1 MIKFPKKPGARGLP
15 DIPPKASV
23 PARPPDPKPLAP
35 TPGRASASPKDAFQP
50 TASVPRT
57 GFAASQARLS
67 VLTTKKSELEL
78 QAQHIL
84 QSRNQ
89 LSHLIGVL
97 SNLAAKHP
105 PGSREGRTLES
116 RIANIQQVDKAF
128 ELQLQQLSTQRQSV
142 EAELDAVQMLI
153 AKTP

>member
-23 PARPPDPKPLAP
+23 PARPPDTKPL
-35 TPGRASASPKDAFQP
+35 TPIPARVNASSKDGFQP
-50 TASVPRT
+50 SGAPPRT
-57 GFAASQARLS
+57 GFAASQARLA

-78 QAQHIL
+78 QSQHIL
-84 QSRNQ
+84 QSRHQ
-89 LSHLIGVL
+89 LTHLIGVL

-142 EAELDAVQMLI
+142 DAELDAVQKLI